1 MSAPRDFEDA
11 AGSRMPQPDRDDVD
25 GSEEPTGDEKP
36 AAPER
41 TEASDS
47 SAGDSRFGRSG
58 RPFTMTPFH
67 YGLFGG
73 LGLITAYLIFLG
85 LETALDLI
93 IVIVVGAFLAIG
105 LNPIVAKLERWGMR
119 RGFAVATVCLGAAL
133 VLCGGIVAIVPPIVT
148 EAEAFIEAAPDLV
161 TQLSSQQWLV
171 NLDRHF
177 GLLDQA
183 SQAVGSLD
191 VATVFNAAGGI
202 ASVLGMAV
210 GTVFNGV
217 MILLLTVYFLVSF
230 NRLKAGFYRL
240 LPSSRR
246 DRAQALGDEILAK
259 VGGYTVGA
267 LGIGAIAGCTS
278 FVFMLFAGVPY
289 AYALAFVV
297 AILDLIPQVGAT
309 LGAVVVTLVGLTVSV
324 WVALACAIFFII
336 YQQLENWL
344 IYPWVMR
351 KSVKVSDLAAILAI
365 LVGAG
370 LMGIVGALLAVP
382 TIAAIQLLI
391 REVYIPRQDA
401 A

>member
-1 MSAPRDFEDA
+1 MKPE
-11 AGSRMPQPDRDDVD
+11 PDRETPDDSPQSAES
-25 GSEEPTGDEKP
+25 SEPSTAERSHVNTDDDP
-36 AAPER
+36 AAE
-41 TEASDS
+41 
-47 SAGDSRFGRSG
+47 SAESRFGRSG
-58 RPFTMTPFH
+58 RPFTKTPFH

-105 LNPIVAKLERWGMR
+105 LNPLVVKLERWGMR
-119 RGFAVATVCLGAAL
+119 RGFAVAAVCLSAAL
-133 VLCGGIVAIVPPIVT
+133 VLCGGVVAIVPPIVT
-148 EAEAFIEAAPDLV
+148 ESEAFIEAAPDLL
-161 TQLSSQQWLV
+161 TQLSSKQWLI
-171 NLDRHF
+171 NLDRNF

-183 SQAVGSLD
+183 QKAVMGLD

-210 GTVFNGV
+210 GTVFNSV
-217 MILLLTVYFLVSF
+217 MIVLLTVYFLVSF
-230 NRLKAGFYRL
+230 NRLKSGFYRL
-240 LPSSRR
+240 LPASRR
-246 DRAQALGDEILAK
+246 NRAQALGDEILAK

-278 FVFMLFAGVPY
+278 FVFMLFAQIPY

-382 TIAAIQLLI
+382 TIAAIQLLV
-391 REVYIPRQDA
+391 REVYIPRQDSA
-401 A
+401 